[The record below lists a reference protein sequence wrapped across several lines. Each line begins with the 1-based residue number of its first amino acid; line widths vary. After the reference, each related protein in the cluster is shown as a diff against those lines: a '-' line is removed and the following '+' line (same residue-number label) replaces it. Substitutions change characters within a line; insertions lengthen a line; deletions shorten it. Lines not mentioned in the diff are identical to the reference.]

1 VQKDTCT
8 RPPADIASKGAKEEE
23 EEEEEEEEA
32 AAAASGATVAVDFS
46 TCPCECPM

>member
-1 VQKDTCT
+1 MQKDTCT

-23 EEEEEEEEA
+23 EDEA